1 MDEARAGQAAYN
13 VVEMTRASAGRV
25 VKVGVPPSSPVEWAG
40 RDLLALRGL
49 GAGEIRHLLTRAGKY
64 APVANRTE
72 TDTDELAG
80 RAIALLM
87 FEPSTRTRVS
97 FEMAATRLGARVV
110 DLSSGASSV
119 TKGESLADTG
129 RTIEAMGV
137 SAMVV
142 RTRAVGG
149 AAAVAQAVACPV
161 VNGGDGRHEHPT
173 QGLVDALT
181 IAQSFDRMD
190 GFDLSGLRVAIV
202 GDVVNSR
209 VARSAIAGLG
219 ILGAQVVC
227 VGPPSLVPEAVVSL
241 GCRVE
246 RDFDGV
252 LPEMDAVMMLRVQF
266 ERHGDKGSPM
276 GSVRQYR
283 SGYALTT
290 DRAEKM
296 KPNAIVM
303 HPGPMNRGIEI
314 DAAVANGPR
323 SVILRQVANGVA
335 VRMAALALLCQG

>member
-1 MDEARAGQAAYN
+1 
-13 VVEMTRASAGRV
+13 
-25 VKVGVPPSSPVEWAG
+25 
-40 RDLLALRGL
+40 
-49 GAGEIRHLLTRAGKY
+49 
-64 APVANRTE
+64 
-72 TDTDELAG
+72 
-80 RAIALLM
+80 M

-97 FEMAATRLGARVV
+97 FEIAATRLGARVV

-119 TKGESLADTG
+119 AKGESLADTG

-173 QGLVDALT
+173 QGLLDALT
-181 IAQSFDRMD
+181 IAQSFDRVE
-190 GFDLSGLRVAIV
+190 GFDLSGLRIAIV

-227 VGPPSLVPEAVVSL
+227 VGPPGLVPGSIESL
-241 GCRVE
+241 GCTVE
-246 RDFDGV
+246 HDFDAV
-252 LPEMDAVMMLRVQF
+252 LPEMDVVMMLRVQL
-266 ERHGDKGSPM
+266 ERHTDKGSAM

-283 SGYALTT
+283 AGYALTA
-290 DRAEKM
+290 DRADTM
-296 KPNAIVM
+296 KNDAIVM

-314 DAAVANGPR
+314 EAVVANGPR